1 MADWI
6 TSMVRSFGYVGILL
20 LMFLENVFPPVPS
33 ELIMPFAGM
42 VASRG
47 DLSLWGVILAGTAG
61 AVLGALPLY
70 YLGSRIGIDRL
81 KDWADRYGHWVAVS
95 PEDIDRANTWFD
107 RHGTVVVF
115 VCRLVP
121 AVRSIIS
128 IPAGANRMSLP
139 LFLLLTTLGAGL
151 WTALLAYFGRIL
163 GQNYGAVQQY
173 LDPVTYGVVAILGGA
188 FLWRIIRR
196 QWGSKGRRGSERRS
210 RAHQRG

>member
-6 TSMVRSFGYVGILL
+6 TSMVHSFGYVGILL
-20 LMFLENVFPPVPS
+20 LMFLENIFPPVPS

-42 VASRG
+42 VATRG

-81 KDWADRYGHWVAVS
+81 KGWADRYGHWVAVS

-121 AVRSIIS
+121 AVRSLIS

-151 WTALLAYFGRIL
+151 WTALLAYLGRIL

-173 LDPVTYGVVAILGGA
+173 LNPVTYAIVAIIVGA

-196 QWGSKGRRGSERRS
+196 QWGSKGRSGSDRRS